1 MFSGKKKKK
10 SSLDQ
15 SRGETASPISPKKTH
30 SNEDILS
37 ADENETSIKR
47 SHSLDTLISSARSP
61 LHSPRRQLSKLQQ
74 QQQQQPKPIITD
86 NKPLQI
92 PLSNAGY
99 LLVQQTRMQG
109 DNAWVRYWSVFD
121 NLVINFYP
129 AVMEVGSHFKISL
142 RGSRVSRAMQETQR
156 HLSFMI
162 WHLESGSRIFCVAE
176 NESEFIS
183 WFEILT
189 NGAEHVVPSNQD
201 NLRRSAS
208 FYYFDSDYKLPSDRL
223 KNISEQF
230 DGSEQT
236 LTFSRDRLYTQ
247 SSLNSSQENMLQD
260 SDYFL
265 GSAGSLSSAGSPV
278 QHAGI
283 LKYKSSSDKWIE
295 RYSMVRK
302 STLYLYKNP
311 YEKTPVSAVVL
322 PQCQVAKI
330 EDEEEQFVFIV
341 VEFEGKTPH
350 TFATHS
356 AIELTQWLRAIQEC
370 SDENVN
376 TSDLHKMKQW
386 LSNEDITLDDEK
398 RKQYKS
404 AENLAI
410 IEDESE
416 FKTMNTRVSLHY
428 SSKLAVF
435 KFFFSEG

>member
-10 SSLDQ
+10 SSIDQ
-15 SRGETASPISPKKTH
+15 GRGETASPISPKPAH
-30 SNEDILS
+30 SNENILS
-37 ADENETSIKR
+37 VDDIETSIKR
-47 SHSLDTLISSARSP
+47 SHSLDTLISTRSP
-61 LHSPRRQLSKLQQ
+61 LTSPRRQLSKLQQ
-74 QQQQQPKPIITD
+74 QQQQLKPVITN

-92 PLSNAGY
+92 PLTNAGY

-129 AVMEVGSHFKISL
+129 AVMEVGSHFKIGL

-156 HLSFMI
+156 PLSFMI

-176 NESEFIS
+176 TESEFIS

-208 FYYFDSDYKLPSDRL
+208 FYYFDSDYKLPSNGQA
-223 KNISEQF
+223 NISEQF

-247 SSLNSSQENMLQD
+247 SSLNSSQENMLHD

-283 LKYKSSSDKWIE
+283 LKVRMNPDKWID

-302 STLYLYKNP
+302 STLYMYKNP
-311 YEKTPVSAVVL
+311 HEKTPVSAVVL
-322 PQCQVAKI
+322 PQCHVAKV
-330 EDEEEQFVFIV
+330 EDTDEQFVFTV
-341 VEFEGKTPH
+341 LEFEGKASH

-356 AIELTQWLRAIQEC
+356 ATELTQWLRIIQEC
-370 SDENVN
+370 SDENVS

-398 RKQYKS
+398 RKQYRS
-404 AENLAI
+404 AEDLATND
-410 IEDESE
+410 DESDIKVTSLQVSSYYT
-416 FKTMNTRVSLHY
+416 FKLNIM
-428 SSKLAVF
+428 
-435 KFFFSEG
+435 

>member
-10 SSLDQ
+10 SSHG
-15 SRGETASPISPKKTH
+15 RGETASPTSPKLAH

-47 SHSLDTLISSARSP
+47 SHSLDTLISARSP

-74 QQQQQPKPIITD
+74 QQQQQLKPIVT
-86 NKPLQI
+86 NKKPLQI
-92 PLSNAGY
+92 PLTNAGY

-109 DNAWVRYWSVFD
+109 DSAWVRYWSVFE
-121 NLVINFYP
+121 NLIINFYP

-176 NESEFIS
+176 SESEFIS

-223 KNISEQF
+223 NNISEQF

-236 LTFSRDRLYTQ
+236 LTFSRDHLYSQ
-247 SSLNSSQENMLQD
+247 SSLNSSQENILQD

-278 QHAGI
+278 QHAGL
-283 LKYKSSSDKWIE
+283 LKCKTSADKWVD

-302 STLYLYKNP
+302 STLYMYKNP
-311 YEKTPVSAVVL
+311 HEKTPISAVVL
-322 PQCQVAKI
+322 PQCHVAKT
-330 EDEEEQFVFIV
+330 EDDSEEFVFTV

-356 AIELTQWLRAIQEC
+356 AVELTQWLRIIQEC
-370 SDENVN
+370 SDENVSA
-376 TSDLHKMKQW
+376 TDLHKMKQW

-410 IEDESE
+410 IDDESD
-416 FKTMNTRVSLHY
+416 FKTMNLRVSLCY
-428 SSKLAVF
+428 YF
-435 KFFFSEG
+435 QT